1 MLHTKEKTSSI
12 VIKLVI
18 AIVIAIYV
26 LFPFFLVV
34 INSCKATSDIT
45 SNPVGFGG
53 VSIGQLIQNLGDVIN
68 NTHFL
73 FWQAFGYSVLITVLS
88 LVLLALFGGM
98 AAWVICRNNKTKWS
112 QFIYFTFIAS
122 MIIPFQVVML
132 PLISTFRDVGKF
144 VGIPMLQSVPGI
156 VFAYLGFGGAMT
168 VFILNGF
175 IKGIPYELEEA
186 ASIDGCPPEGIFFR
200 VILPLLKPV
209 ITTVTILNGMWIWND
224 YLLPSMRLGQNGA
237 VKTIPV
243 AVQAFVGSYV
253 KQWNLILTAAL
264 LAIVPMV
271 IIFLIAQ
278 KQIME
283 GMIEGAVKG

>member
-1 MLHTKEKTSSI
+1 MKTREKTSTR
-12 VIKLVI
+12 VIKMVI
-18 AIVIAIYV
+18 AIIVAAYV

-34 INSCKATSDIT
+34 INSCKPTDMITKNPIGFEGATFT
-45 SNPVGFGG
+45 
-53 VSIGQLIQNLGDVIN
+53 QLYTNLVDVIN

-73 FWQAFGYSVLITVLS
+73 FWSAFEYSVIITIIS
-88 LVLLALFGGM
+88 LVLLALFGAM
-98 AAWVICRNNKTKWS
+98 AAWVICRNHTKWS
-112 QFIYFTFIAS
+112 TVIYFTFIAS

-144 VGIPMLQSVPGI
+144 IGIPMLQSVPGI
-156 VFAYLGFGGAMT
+156 IFAYLGFGGAMT

-175 IKGIPYELEEA
+175 IKGIPMDLEEA
-186 ASIDGCPPEGIFFR
+186 ASIDGCSPEQTFFR
-200 VILPLLKPV
+200 IILPLLKPV

-224 YLLPSMRLGQNGA
+224 YLLPSMMLGQNGK
-237 VKTIPV
+237 VKTLPV

-253 KQWNLILTAAL
+253 KQWNLILAAAL
-264 LAIVPMV
+264 LAIVPIV
-271 IIFLIAQ
+271 ILFFFAQ